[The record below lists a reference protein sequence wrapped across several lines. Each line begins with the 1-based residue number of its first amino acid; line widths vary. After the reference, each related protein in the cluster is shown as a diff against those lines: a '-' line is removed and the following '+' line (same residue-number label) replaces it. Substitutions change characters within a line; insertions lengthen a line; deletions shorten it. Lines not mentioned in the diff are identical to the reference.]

1 MAYFKKT
8 GDLLIW
14 FSFVVLTPVYSVV
27 TMKNEFSPTNI
38 LLFINLE
45 YVSLDVDF

>member
-14 FSFVVLTPVYSVV
+14 FSLVLTPVYSVV